1 MELDFIGTSDNV
13 VVSTVREVEVS
24 VHQGPAGGTSTILV
38 MEQDPTMNTMV
49 LALQCATVLMCASS
63 VPHCI
68 VRCSYKCSLAD
79 ACSRHIFATR
89 NSSTNHNSG
98 VAFPAMASAYMAPPA
113 WPFLCLVTCL
123 GPRWSSR
130 PHKLNVMQH
139 QELEAR

>member
-24 VHQGPAGGTSTILV
+24 VHQGPAGGTSTISV

-49 LALQCATVLMCASS
+49 LALQCATVLMCAPS

-68 VRCSYKCSLAD
+68 VRCPYKCSLAD

-98 VAFPAMASAYMAPPA
+98 GGFPGNGQCIHGSSCLALFMPSYLPRPQMEQSSAQAERYA
-113 WPFLCLVTCL
+113 TS
-123 GPRWSSR
+123 GIGG
-130 PHKLNVMQH
+130 
-139 QELEAR
+139 